1 MLFRHS
7 PIRNK
12 RTLAAM
18 LILFFTLLYGAI
30 SYSTE
35 IPVVIA
41 QGGSKSSGNELLKA
55 IEGGAEL
62 KDMTKQQIIAAY
74 GEPWQKD
81 TTGEKG
87 KVRREVDLQLRD
99 TQRTDICLRF
109 PILHGGPRGGRRKFL
124 TTGVKR

>member
-1 MLFRHS
+1 MSFRYS
-7 PIRNK
+7 PIRNN

-18 LILFFTLLYGAI
+18 LLFFFI
-30 SYSTE
+30 SISSTISFSAE

-41 QGGSKSSGNELLKA
+41 QGGSKSSGNEILKA
-55 IEGGAEL
+55 VEGGAEL

-87 KVRREVDLQLRD
+87 RYDEKWTYSCETHNGLTYDCVYLYFMADRVVDVGN
-99 TQRTDICLRF
+99 F
-109 PILHGGPRGGRRKFL
+109 
-124 TTGVKR
+124 